1 MTNNVCKC
9 INTNPDEASLYF
21 ENLGVFGTVEECNR
35 FANKQNI
42 SLLKDREKLKQIEIS
57 INLYKQKQIEKL
69 SNYINDNASKEIKT
83 HIDENG
89 ELKITKRVQSTQK
102 PATSSPLNIPE
113 IQFMPEIAPTSMAIE
128 QIDDNKEIKVFE
140 DVSMIQDVKIDKL
153 NIENKEEDVR
163 EVENVAVDLINVLKA
178 NTLFK
183 SVNDTEKES
192 TQFKDRN

>member
-1 MTNNVCKC
+1 MIKWG
-9 INTNPDEASLYF
+9 IKSQHK
-21 ENLGVFGTVEECNR
+21 R
-35 FANKQNI
+35 FCLI
-42 SLLKDREKLKQIEIS
+42 IRFV
-57 INLYKQKQIEKL
+57 IEKL

-183 SVNDTEKES
+183 SVDDTEKES

>member
-1 MTNNVCKC
+1 
-9 INTNPDEASLYF
+9 
-21 ENLGVFGTVEECNR
+21 
-35 FANKQNI
+35 
-42 SLLKDREKLKQIEIS
+42 
-57 INLYKQKQIEKL
+57 LYKQKQIEKL

-89 ELKITKRVQSTQK
+89 ELKITKRVQSAQK

-183 SVNDTEKES
+183 SVDDTEKES